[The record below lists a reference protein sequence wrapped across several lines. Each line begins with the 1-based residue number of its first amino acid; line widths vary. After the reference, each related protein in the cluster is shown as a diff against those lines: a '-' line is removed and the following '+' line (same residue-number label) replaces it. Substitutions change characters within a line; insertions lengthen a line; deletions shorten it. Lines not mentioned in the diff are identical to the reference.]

1 MAVTLHF
8 KISKVGLDIFVT
20 YHAVAISTRVFAVS
34 RVVAVSSVAK
44 MAPCGVLSLGY
55 VHHAALSS
63 AFSFIIIGIET
74 ILLIPEM

>member
-44 MAPCGVLSLGY
+44 MAPCSVLSLGMFIML
-55 VHHAALSS
+55 HCHRR
-63 AFSFIIIGIET
+63 FPIIIGIET
-74 ILLIPEM
+74 ILMIPEM